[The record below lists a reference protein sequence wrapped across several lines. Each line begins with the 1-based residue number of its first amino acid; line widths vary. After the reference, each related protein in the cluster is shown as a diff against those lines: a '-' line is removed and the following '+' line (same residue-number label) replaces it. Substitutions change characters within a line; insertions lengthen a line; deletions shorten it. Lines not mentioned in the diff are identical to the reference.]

1 MLAVRRNI
9 TCVGTTKQCRPRPT
23 VRNVMLMEEKL
34 EDQVMKHQHYA
45 NKEVSLPCNVCQS
58 SENSVEASFAIVE
71 MIANITTLS
80 REKFHRLLTVAARII
95 AIFGSTFVCE
105 HFFSSMKFYTSVLSH
120 D

>member
-1 MLAVRRNI
+1 
-9 TCVGTTKQCRPRPT
+9 
-23 VRNVMLMEEKL
+23 MLMQEKL
-34 EDQVMKHQHYA
+34 EDQVIKHQHYA

-80 REKFHRLLTVAARII
+80 RERFSRLLTAAARII
-95 AIFGSTFVCE
+95 AMFGSTFVCE
-105 HFFSSMKFYTSVLSH
+105 IIFSFTKFTTSVLSH